1 MPAVCLLEACLEA
14 SDVGALLCEAHP
26 CGGGPVGG
34 GQVAVPK
41 GRPALRGLQL
51 CGVGVVCRVEECVEW
66 VRCSFPSAEG
76 GVELA
81 ASDRL
86 LSPLVPCPP
95 TLLASGLLLGGPGVV
110 GLGGVGH
117 GGGGTGRGGCGG
129 PPRSSGPRCG
139 IRVGCGGVWFGLG
152 QGLCRTPWPMVNTR
166 LCADTTGLGESRLSG
181 PKACR
186 TVDRP
191 RTPWWHTREG
201 DAAVPVCVARAGQ
214 EGGACML
221 VVLAGHDGSH
231 GCAAPGPAR
240 WRRCRSSVSGF
251 PRCGLVRPCRRL

>member
-1 MPAVCLLEACLEA
+1 MLSFGTAPPCLSTRTRFDCHFPDLAGAC
-14 SDVGALLCEAHP
+14 
-26 CGGGPVGG
+26 
-34 GQVAVPK
+34 
-41 GRPALRGLQL
+41 RGL
-51 CGVGVVCRVEECVEW
+51 
-66 VRCSFPSAEG
+66 
-76 GVELA
+76 
-81 ASDRL
+81 
-86 LSPLVPCPP
+86 
-95 TLLASGLLLGGPGVV
+95 
-110 GLGGVGH
+110 
-117 GGGGTGRGGCGG
+117 
-129 PPRSSGPRCG
+129 
-139 IRVGCGGVWFGLG
+139 VWFGLG
-152 QGLCRTPWPMVNTR
+152 QGLCRTPWPMVSTR
-166 LCADTTGLGESRLSG
+166 LCADTIGLGESRLSG

-221 VVLAGHDGSH
+221 VALAGHDGSH

>member
-1 MPAVCLLEACLEA
+1 MW
-14 SDVGALLCEAHP
+14 GAPSFLFRCAR
-26 CGGGPVGG
+26 CSGTPVWVRGSRSSRRCPYR
-34 GQVAVPK
+34 VAVPPE
-41 GRPALRGLQL
+41 GGGAPPALGGRRAAPVAPQL
-51 CGVGVVCRVEECVEW
+51 RW
-66 VRCSFPSAEG
+66 VRG
-76 GVELA
+76 
-81 ASDRL
+81 
-86 LSPLVPCPP
+86 
-95 TLLASGLLLGGPGVV
+95 
-110 GLGGVGH
+110 
-117 GGGGTGRGGCGG
+117 
-129 PPRSSGPRCG
+129 
-139 IRVGCGGVWFGLG
+139 GGVWFGLG
-152 QGLCRTPWPMVNTR
+152 QGLCRTPWPMVSTR

-221 VVLAGHDGSH
+221 VALAGHDGSH

>member
-1 MPAVCLLEACLEA
+1 MPGVLERRGEDVDLRWWQGWRCLGERE
-14 SDVGALLCEAHP
+14 
-26 CGGGPVGG
+26 
-34 GQVAVPK
+34 
-41 GRPALRGLQL
+41 RRRRGL
-51 CGVGVVCRVEECVEW
+51 
-66 VRCSFPSAEG
+66 
-76 GVELA
+76 GVEDGYGRRGEREGEVDMGRRWRA
-81 ASDRL
+81 RWR
-86 LSPLVPCPP
+86 
-95 TLLASGLLLGGPGVV
+95 PGEREWWWR
-110 GLGGVGH
+110 GLGV
-117 GGGGTGRGGCGG
+117 
-129 PPRSSGPRCG
+129 
-139 IRVGCGGVWFGLG
+139 VWFGLG
-152 QGLCRTPWPMVNTR
+152 QGLCRTPWPMVSTR

-191 RTPWWHTREG
+191 RTPRWHTREG

-221 VVLAGHDGSH
+221 VALAGHDGSH